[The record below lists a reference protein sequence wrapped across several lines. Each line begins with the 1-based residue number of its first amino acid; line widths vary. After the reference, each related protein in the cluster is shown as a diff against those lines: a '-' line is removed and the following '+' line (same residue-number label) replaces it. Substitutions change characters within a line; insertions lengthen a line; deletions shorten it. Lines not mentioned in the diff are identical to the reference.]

1 MSRTASH
8 ERAGLSGNASDDVRY
23 QSFKEFHAGPPPGPT
38 TSDVMRHA
46 HLVLVS
52 TTQTKLV
59 RIKGGLLA
67 E

>member
-1 MSRTASH
+1 MSHTASQ
-8 ERAGLSGNASDDVRY
+8 ERAGLHSGANDDVRY
-23 QSFKEFHAGPPPGPT
+23 QSFKEFHTGPAPGPT

-59 RIKGGLLA
+59 RRWG
-67 E
+67 